1 MTSKKPWEGKL
12 FDTAGRRANRSKA
25 QDRSGLIFSILFI
38 LFAVLVTLVIGFSI
52 YLSVGG
58 SKTGKPGDEF
68 YTAGVPANDALAQE
82 AAPVEETVQEETTE
96 AEMEW
101 SGNTTAVI
109 AGEGAGQIAAR
120 SGITIERLYE
130 LNPEHL
136 QTGAWYANPGDVV
149 RID

>member
-1 MTSKKPWEGKL
+1 MTSKQPWEGKL

-25 QDRSGLIFSILFI
+25 QDRTGLIFSILLI

-58 SKTGKPGDEF
+58 SKNGKPGNEF
-68 YTAGVPANDALAQE
+68 YTAGVPAQE
-82 AAPVEETVQEETTE
+82 AAPVEEAPQEETTT
-96 AEMEW
+96 AETEW
-101 SGNTTAVI
+101 SGNTTAVL

-149 RID
+149 KID